1 MSEINKTLFAP
12 WVNKSINKT
21 LIKGLNG
28 WFPSSSTVSSNVKCS
43 YSENPKIRTSVVS
56 ALMKIVNI
64 FIDETNSS
72 GGAGKAFNNGTKGE
86 CVEIIEGGITQTAVI
101 MNGKI
106 MAIKKSGDSYLS
118 YTFKEGKDNG
128 CLLLAAILFHEIMS
142 RKTPELINAIQFCIS
157 CVKDNIDNNHQ
168 LFTDNAAIVSEII
181 YHKLCKGE
189 YDVAPLNAS
198 GNVFK
203 LTELAI
209 ESKKY
214 ECTPLRGKFTIVNNK
229 EATVEEKTEKNETNN
244 SNNTSVFNDK
254 KYSEFELQLI
264 PKLEPWYIV
273 PKMANE
279 ICTLIKE
286 STTTYKPKRN
296 FMFRGPSSTGKSSLC
311 RAIASMLK
319 IPYVYITC
327 SSDTESGTFLGEPM
341 YDQDGGIKYVESN
354 FIKAIKNGWMI
365 EVQEPY
371 VIAKQGVLT
380 ALNGLLDDNAGIT
393 LPNGEFVKR
402 HPDTVVVFTTNVSYV
417 GCKKPNQS
425 VLRRMNNVYDVLM
438 PSDDE
443 IKQRIIAN
451 TGFNNSAILDKMI
464 DCMNKIN
471 TYLIEEMIDDGVCG
485 ISELIDWVSTFQIT
499 KNIILSAQS
508 TIVSKATD
516 DTLEQSKVS
525 GIIESLFKN
534 TDTSEQDILNF

>member
-1 MSEINKTLFAP
+1 MADMNKILFAP

-28 WFPSSSTVSSNVKCS
+28 WFPLSKDIEEGTKCS
-43 YSENPKIRTSVVS
+43 CSDNPKIRTSVVS

-64 FIDETNSS
+64 FIDETNAS
-72 GGAGKAFNNGTKGE
+72 GGVGKAFNNGIKGE
-86 CVEIIEGGITQTAVI
+86 CIEIFEGGIAQTAIVI
-101 MNGKI
+101 NGKVLG
-106 MAIKKSGDSYLS
+106 IKKSGNDYLS

-128 CLLLAAILFHEIMS
+128 CLLLAAVIFHEIMA
-142 RKTPELINAIQFCIS
+142 KTDIELINAIHLCIES
-157 CVKDNIDNNHQ
+157 VREGIENNKT
-168 LFTDNAAIVSEII
+168 LFANNAAIVSEII
-181 YHKLCKGE
+181 YNKLCKNQ
-189 YDVAPLNAS
+189 YPISLLNPS
-198 GNVFK
+198 GNVYK

-209 ESKKY
+209 DSKKY
-214 ECTPLRGKFTIVNNK
+214 DCAPLKGKFTIINQKESLYNPEEKKVEKKEISKTQFNNK
-229 EATVEEKTEKNETNN
+229 EYSDYEKN
-244 SNNTSVFNDK
+244 
-254 KYSEFELQLI
+254 LI
-264 PKLEPWYIV
+264 PQLEPWYIV
-273 PKMANE
+273 PEMANE
-279 ICTLIKE
+279 ICTLIKD
-286 STTTYKPKRN
+286 STNSYKPKRN

-341 YDQDGGIKYVESN
+341 YDNNGGIKYVESN

-393 LPNGEFVKR
+393 LPSGEFVKR
-402 HPDTVVVFTTNVSYV
+402 HPDCIVVFTTNVSYV

-443 IKQRIIAN
+443 IKKRVVAN
-451 TGFNNSAILDKMI
+451 TGFNNNNILDKMI
-464 DCMNKIN
+464 TCIN
-471 TYLIEEMIDDGVCG
+471 RVNAYLVEEMIDDGVCG
-485 ISELIDWVSTFQIT
+485 ISELIDWVSTFLIT
-499 KNIILSAQS
+499 KNVVSAAQS

-516 DTLEQSKVS
+516 DVLEQSKIS

-534 TDTSEQDILNF
+534 VDTSENILNF